1 MNIIVRKES
10 WKRFALKAA
19 IVLVLLWIAG
29 TSFAGRYR
37 IAYDPQLERCL
48 PNHSVYLID
57 LKDKELHRDAIYA
70 FSAKGMEP
78 LYDDGTKMLKIL
90 SGMPGDTVEVN
101 KNWEVVVNGEVKQLG
116 LQLANKLNVPASHF
130 FGKGVLPE
138 KHYWFLGE
146 SISSFDSRYW
156 GAVKDEQIIGRAY
169 PLF

>member
-1 MNIIVRKES
+1 MKLIVRKES

-19 IVLVLLWIAG
+19 IVLALLWIVG
-29 TSFAGRYR
+29 LSFADRYR
-37 IAYDPQLERCL
+37 IVYDPQLERCL

-57 LKDKELHRDAIYA
+57 LKDKELHRGAIYA
-70 FSAKGMEP
+70 FSAKNMEP
-78 LYDDGTKMLKIL
+78 FYDDGTMMLKVL

-101 KNWEVVVNGEVKQLG
+101 KNQEIVVNGDVKQVG
-116 LQLANKLNVPASHF
+116 LQLANKLNVPVSHF

-146 SISSFDSRYW
+146 SVSSFDSRYW
-156 GAVKDEQIIGRAY
+156 GSVKDEQIIGRAY